1 MKYISFIIALAFLLV
16 SSGCTNLPRLQ
27 TWIQPYERELLADP
41 YMNFNHDPI
50 TQGFRQHVHQT
61 REGANVGFSSNGGG
75 CGCN

>member
-1 MKYISFIIALAFLLV
+1 MRHAASIITLCFLLG
-16 SSGCTNLPRLQ
+16 SIGCTELPRLQ
-27 TWIQPYERELLADP
+27 SWVQPYERELLADP

-50 TQGFRQHVHQT
+50 TQSFRQHVYQT

>member
-1 MKYISFIIALAFLLV
+1 MKYISFLIALAFLLV

-27 TWIQPYERELLADP
+27 TWVQPYERELLADP

-61 REGANVGFSSNGGG
+61 REGANVGFNSNGGG